1 MLFKLIKI
9 LFFALPIYFG
19 VCQAAYSLESV
30 YSEEETSLLELINEA
45 RKDPLGMAE
54 SLGIARE
61 TVLQDLPEL
70 NAVLTEG
77 LAPLGF
83 NEKLYKAASGHT
95 EDMIA
100 NIYYSHNSPD
110 GRTYSER
117 IRESGYLAAVCGESL
132 GMVAFQN
139 FMDTAEAVRTIFE
152 SIFLRELDPE
162 TTEQRNILNPDITK
176 TGIAFGSGQFT
187 AGGSTLNAYL
197 ATLDFGKPV
206 VETEAIELALVS
218 MLNSARNDPSLAL
231 VSAGV
236 DPESAAEA
244 YGALAWALT
253 GPPLAPLARDEKLHG
268 TATTHNRDMRD
279 KQYFGIVSPDG
290 STPFERVAST
300 GYAPGWVGESLGITW
315 GVLDVPQVDTAFD
328 VARRLYEILLKYDVD
343 PQSSVQRNIF
353 HPFMSEVGIGVETV
367 FRNLDEGDDQ
377 SLFYVVVA
385 DFARPLDHRSFVM
398 GTVYEDR
405 NKNGVIDEDEG
416 IPGLKITLKPE
427 DGATGPEMV
436 TESGPTGRYQMRL
449 SSVST
454 GFWEL
459 YVEREGDVLGPFDVF
474 VGPPR
479 ENVLRNIRIEPK
491 IQPKELKKPL
501 TCTRGYAIYRLQY

>member
-9 LFFALPIYFG
+9 FLFTLPFYLGTYQEVFSKEP
-19 VCQAAYSLESV
+19 VH
-30 YSEEETSLLELINEA
+30 SEEEASLLELINEA

-110 GRTYSER
+110 GRTYRGR

-162 TTEQRNILNPDITK
+162 TTEERNILNPDITEA
-176 TGIAFGSGQFT
+176 GIAFGSGQFI

-197 ATLDFGKPV
+197 TTLDFGKPV
-206 VETEAIELALVS
+206 AETEAIELALVS

-231 VSAGV
+231 LSAGI
-236 DPESAAEA
+236 DPESAAQA

-253 GPPLAPLARDEKLHG
+253 GPLAPLARDEKLHG
-268 TATTHNRDMRD
+268 TATAHNCDMRD
-279 KQYFGIVSPDG
+279 KLYFGIVSPDG

-300 GYAPGWVGESLGITW
+300 GYAPAWVGESLGITL
-315 GVLDVPQVDTAFD
+315 GVLDVPQVDDAFD

-367 FRNLDEGDDQ
+367 FRNLDKDDDQ
-377 SLFYVVVA
+377 SFFYVVVA

-405 NKNGVIDEDEG
+405 NENGVIDEDEG
-416 IPGLKITLKPE
+416 VPGLKITLNPE
-427 DGATGPEMV
+427 DGVTRPEMV
-436 TESGPTGRYQMRL
+436 TESGPTGRYQINL
-449 SSVST
+449 SSLST
-454 GFWEL
+454 GFMEL
-459 YVEREGDVLGPFDVF
+459 YVEREGDVLGPLDFF
-474 VGPPR
+474 VGRPN
-479 ENVLRNIRIEPK
+479 ENVLRNIGIEPK
-491 IQPKELKKPL
+491 IEPKEFKKAL
-501 TCTRGYAIYRLQY
+501 TGTRRCANYRLQY